1 MKTKKLKGLI
11 TGGAGF
17 IGSHLC
23 EELLSRGFFV
33 TAFDNFATG
42 SDENVSH
49 LLKNRKNFKFVK
61 GSIMNVKLIES
72 LIKKHDII
80 YHLAAAVGVKY
91 IIDHPVQSILTNVEG
106 TEIILSLASRY
117 HKKVLIASSSEIY
130 GKHSSK
136 SIKEDDNR
144 ILGSTNVPR
153 WSYADAKAVDEFLA
167 LAYAVE
173 NKLPVV
179 ILRFFNVVGPRQ
191 IGRYGMVLPRF
202 VQEALTGKDI
212 TVYGDGSQS
221 RTFTFVKDAVRAV
234 ADLSLN
240 KKAVGR
246 AFNVGGEESLT
257 IKQLAYRVKRKTKS
271 KSKIVYL
278 PYQKFY
284 GDHFEDVKCRVPNL
298 SRIHH
303 TIGYRPRYSID
314 KTINEVIKYFKMVNG
329 KK

>member
-1 MKTKKLKGLI
+1 MKKRRALI

-17 IGSHLC
+17 IGSHLS
-23 EELLSRGFFV
+23 EELLKRGFYV
-33 TAFDNFATG
+33 TALDNFATCTG
-42 SDENVSH
+42 ENIHH
-49 LLKNRKNFKFVK
+49 LIKNKNFKFRK
-61 GSIMNVKLIES
+61 GSIMNIRLMET

-91 IIDHPVQSILTNVEG
+91 VIDNPIQSILTNVEG

-144 ILGSTNVPR
+144 ILGPTSVPR

-167 LAYAVE
+167 LAYAIE

-179 ILRFFNVVGPRQ
+179 ILRFFNVAGPRQ

-202 VQEALTGKDI
+202 VQEALAGKDI
-212 TVYGDGSQS
+212 TVYGNGSQS

-234 ADLSLN
+234 DP
-240 KKAVGR
+240 
-246 AFNVGGEESLT
+246 E
-257 IKQLAYRVKRKTKS
+257 
-271 KSKIVYL
+271 
-278 PYQKFY
+278 KFL
-284 GDHFEDVKCRVPNL
+284 G
-298 SRIHH
+298 
-303 TIGYRPRYSID
+303 SINP
-314 KTINEVIKYFKMVNG
+314 KNIQT
-329 KK
+329 